1 MSGAQG
7 PLTSRLR
14 AGVAGLVL
22 LMGLGTVAYIAIER
36 VSVLDAFYMVVITIT
51 TVGFSE
57 VFELSDS
64 GRVVT
69 IVVMLFGVGL
79 ALYTAG
85 AAIERLLDLG
95 VERQRMRMMK
105 LISQYRGHVILCG
118 FGRVG
123 QNVYRAL
130 VDRGERVVVIEQNP
144 EQIQVAESDGVPL
157 VPGNATMNDTLE
169 AAGIRRARALVAC
182 VTDDSDNLVIILSA
196 RSLNPEIHL
205 VSRASEQESES
216 KLRLAG
222 ADSVVSPQVVG
233 SERIA
238 AMTVE
243 QHLTE
248 VFDVFV
254 GGRSVEFNV
263 EELQVHADAPVIG
276 QSISEAGVREKT
288 GALILAVEDRE
299 RKMLHAPGPDHVF
312 LADSG
317 VIVVGTAAQVDA
329 AAKLFSP

>member
-1 MSGAQG
+1 M
-7 PLTSRLR
+7 
-14 AGVAGLVL
+14 AGLLILIAV
-22 LMGLGTVAYIAIER
+22 GTIAYIVVER
-36 VSVLDAFYMVVITIT
+36 VPALDALYMVLITIT
-51 TVGFSE
+51 TVGYGE
-57 VFELSDS
+57 VFELSDG
-64 GRVVT
+64 GRIVT
-69 IVVMLFGVGL
+69 IAIMLTGVGL
-79 ALYTAG
+79 LFYTAI

-95 VERQRMRMMK
+95 VERQRSRTRK
-105 LISQYRGHVILCG
+105 LISQYRDHVILCG

-123 QNVYRAL
+123 RGVYNSLRE
-130 VDRGERVVVIEQNP
+130 RGEQVVVIERNS
-144 EQIQVAESDGVPL
+144 EDVDAAEAEGVPI

-196 RSLNPEIHL
+196 RSLNPTIHL

-248 VFDVFV
+248 IFDVFV

-263 EELQVHADAPVIG
+263 EELQVDADAPVVG
-276 QSISEAGVREKT
+276 MSISEAQIREKT
-288 GALILAVEDRE
+288 GALILAVEDTE
-299 RKMLHAPGPDHVF
+299 RKVLHAPGPDHVF
-312 LADSG
+312 LPDTG
-317 VIVVGTAAQVDA
+317 VIVVGTATQVEA

>member
-1 MSGAQG
+1 M
-7 PLTSRLR
+7 
-14 AGVAGLVL
+14 AGLLILIAV
-22 LMGLGTVAYIAIER
+22 GTVSYIVVEQA
-36 VSVLDAFYMVVITIT
+36 SVLDALFMVLITIT
-51 TVGFSE
+51 TVGYGE
-57 VFELSDS
+57 VFELSDG
-64 GRVVT
+64 GRIVT
-69 IVVMLFGVGL
+69 IAIMLTGVGL
-79 ALYTAG
+79 LFYTAI

-95 VERQRMRMMK
+95 VERQRSRTRK
-105 LISQYRGHVILCG
+105 LISQYRDHVILCG

-123 QNVYRAL
+123 RGVYTSLRQ
-130 VDRGERVVVIEQNP
+130 RGEQVVVIERNP
-144 EQIQVAESDGVPL
+144 DDVDAAESDGVTI
-157 VPGNATMNDTLE
+157 VPGDATMNDTLE

-196 RSLNPEIHL
+196 RSLNPGIHL

-248 VFDVFV
+248 IFDVFV

-263 EELQVHADAPVIG
+263 EELQVDAAAPVVG
-276 QSISEAGVREKT
+276 MSISEAQIREKT
-288 GALILAVEDRE
+288 GALILAVEDTE
-299 RKMLHAPGPDHVF
+299 RKVLHAPGPEHVF
-312 LADSG
+312 LPDTG
-317 VIVVGTAAQVDA
+317 VIVVGTATQVEA
-329 AAKLFSP
+329 AAKLFSA

>member
-1 MSGAQG
+1 
-7 PLTSRLR
+7 L
-14 AGVAGLVL
+14 AGLLILIAV
-22 LMGLGTVAYIAIER
+22 GTIAYIVVER
-36 VSVLDAFYMVVITIT
+36 VPALDALYMVLITIT
-51 TVGFSE
+51 TVGYGE
-57 VFELSDS
+57 VFELSDG
-64 GRVVT
+64 GRIVT
-69 IVVMLFGVGL
+69 IAIMLTGVGL
-79 ALYTAG
+79 LFYTAI

-95 VERQRMRMMK
+95 VERQRSRTRK
-105 LISQYRGHVILCG
+105 LISQYRDHVILCG

-123 QNVYRAL
+123 RGVYNSLRE
-130 VDRGERVVVIEQNP
+130 RGEQVVVIERNS
-144 EQIQVAESDGVPL
+144 EDVDAAEAEGVPI

-196 RSLNPEIHL
+196 RSLNPTIHL

-248 VFDVFV
+248 IFDVFV

-263 EELQVHADAPVIG
+263 EELQVDADAPVVG
-276 QSISEAGVREKT
+276 MSISEAQIREKT
-288 GALILAVEDRE
+288 GALILAVEDTE
-299 RKMLHAPGPDHVF
+299 RKVLHAPGPDHVF
-312 LADSG
+312 LPDTG
-317 VIVVGTAAQVDA
+317 VIVVGTATQVEA